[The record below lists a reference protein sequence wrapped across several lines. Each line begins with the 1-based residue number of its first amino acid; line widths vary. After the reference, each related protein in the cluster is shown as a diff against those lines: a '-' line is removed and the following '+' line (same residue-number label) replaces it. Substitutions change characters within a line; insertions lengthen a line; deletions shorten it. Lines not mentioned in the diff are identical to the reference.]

1 MLIDKTSHPELLNH
15 PNWHKKKLEI
25 LEKSGFECINCR
37 SKEKT
42 LDVYH
47 SYYEKKLKPWEYPEN
62 SLYCLCGECYKKSR
76 NIITLIKRQLE
87 NIELAYNERLF
98 GYLYG
103 LETLSYPMVTI
114 GVMSYE
120 VAQGI
125 GDCWKISPELI
136 IKNLHNGH
144 INGKTLSELSKSHT
158 PQSVCSAT

>member
-1 MLIDKTSHPELLNH
+1 MLVNKTSRPELLNH

-25 LEKSGFECINCR
+25 IEKSGFECINCT

-47 SYYEKKLKPWEYPEN
+47 SYYVDNLKPWEYPNN
-62 SLYCLCGECYKKSR
+62 SLYCLCGECYNQSQ
-76 NIITLIKRQLE
+76 NIITLIKRQLDHV
-87 NIELAYNERLF
+87 ELTYNERLF

-103 LETLSYPMVTI
+103 LETLSYPMVAI

-125 GDCWKISPELI
+125 GDCWRIPPEVI
-136 IKNLHNGH
+136 IANLHNGH
-144 INGKTLSELSKSHT
+144 IDGYTLNKLSENK
-158 PQSVCSAT
+158 V